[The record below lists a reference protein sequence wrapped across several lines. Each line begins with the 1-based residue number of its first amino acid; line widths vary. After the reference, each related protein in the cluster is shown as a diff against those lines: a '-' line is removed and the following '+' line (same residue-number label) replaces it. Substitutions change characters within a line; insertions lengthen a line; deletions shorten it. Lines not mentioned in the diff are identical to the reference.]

1 MMELITTKKLPS
13 QNTWLWLKVWGC
25 TDSTFML
32 RQAESERPHKFY
44 TTVEPR
50 LHLYNH
56 QTQLHWELV
65 KWFYWNSILNTSPT
79 CHGMQGTS
87 ERNQSKQRACIPG
100 MKASGTQSDLQTK
113 NTLLSCLI
121 ARCEVQGKFWLLQ
134 TVLFICNLRLK
145 DFLKWKTFTICM
157 HVCIWQWPTRLQ
169 SHMLFF
175 KIWKQFWQNNLSR
188 QCKKQLLLSLQL
200 SWQTKVMH
208 SSFHSRTTSNH
219 SIDDAP
225 SD

>member
-1 MMELITTKKLPS
+1 MTFSQFIFCCQSLLARALMNQNYNNFAFHLTKMMELITTKKLPS

-32 RQAESERPHKFY
+32 LQAESERPHKFY

-134 TVLFICNLRLK
+134 TVLFICNLKVEGLPEMENIYHLYACVHLTEAHKIAKSHAVFQNLK
-145 DFLKWKTFTICM
+145 AILAK
-157 HVCIWQWPTRLQ
+157 
-169 SHMLFF
+169 
-175 KIWKQFWQNNLSR
+175 
-188 QCKKQLLLSLQL
+188 
-200 SWQTKVMH
+200 
-208 SSFHSRTTSNH
+208 
-219 SIDDAP
+219 
-225 SD
+225 